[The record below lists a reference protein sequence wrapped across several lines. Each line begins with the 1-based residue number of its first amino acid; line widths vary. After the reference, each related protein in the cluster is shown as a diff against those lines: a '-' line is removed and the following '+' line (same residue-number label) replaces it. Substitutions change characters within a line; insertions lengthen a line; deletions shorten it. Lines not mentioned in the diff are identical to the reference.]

1 MNSLGNVIFNSSVT
15 SMKLKIKNNQSTR
28 LNTINDLKPPAKSGI
43 TAIDD
48 HYDNIRDDI
57 EIEKLRYT
65 TEFRRLIH
73 LVQTFWTAKKFPS
86 CEKKYVMNVLKI
98 LTKNAKFNSTSEKLV
113 DQLEEYY
120 KFI

>member
-1 MNSLGNVIFNSSVT
+1 MNSLGNIIFNSSVT

-28 LNTINDLKPPAKSGI
+28 LNTIKDLKAPAKSGI

-48 HYDNIRDDI
+48 LYDNIRDDI

-73 LVQTFWTAKKFPS
+73 L
-86 CEKKYVMNVLKI
+86 I
-98 LTKNAKFNSTSEKLV
+98 
-113 DQLEEYY
+113 
-120 KFI
+120 